1 MTSNQP
7 TQESFPHTV
16 RRFTHELSNHL
27 AVIQGNLEMV
37 RSPET
42 DQKSVPELLGE
53 IASAVE
59 RTAEILKELNRLAR
73 RAPGS
78 DWPVQ

>member
-1 MTSNQP
+1 
-7 TQESFPHTV
+7 
-16 RRFTHELSNHL
+16 
-27 AVIQGNLEMV
+27 MV